1 MLKSTII
8 QKNIASP
15 WKQESFAEGGNLKE
29 DCFVQQSR
37 LDEFNSLSEEL
48 DGLSFDCVCVF
59 SPVRGDVAQLLQLYR
74 YKISDSDAVKRFV
87 DIALHNKVH
96 CYLPSDSLGEWIY
109 VGDGDNPKR
118 AQQIS
123 CEEEDC
129 FLFKLI

>member
-1 MLKSTII
+1 MMDIL
-8 QKNIASP
+8 
-15 WKQESFAEGGNLKE
+15 L
-29 DCFVQQSR
+29 VQQCPVKQIRAFLAVVFHCPIERVKIFS

-96 CYLPSDSLGEWIY
+96 CYLPNDSLGEWIY
-109 VGDGDNPKR
+109 VGDGVNPKR

>member
-1 MLKSTII
+1 MMDIL
-8 QKNIASP
+8 
-15 WKQESFAEGGNLKE
+15 L
-29 DCFVQQSR
+29 VQQCPVRQIRAFLAVVFHCPIERIKIFS

-74 YKISDSDAVKRFV
+74 YKISDSDAVKWFV
-87 DIALHNKVH
+87 DIALRNKVH

-109 VGDGDNPKR
+109 VGDGNNPRR

>member
-1 MLKSTII
+1 MMDIL
-8 QKNIASP
+8 
-15 WKQESFAEGGNLKE
+15 L
-29 DCFVQQSR
+29 VQQRPAQQIRAFLAVVFHCPIERVKIFS
-37 LDEFNSLSEEL
+37 LEEFNSLSEEL

-87 DIALHNKVH
+87 DIALHNKVY